1 MQAREFHRRS
11 PARAQ
16 EECSGESMAK
26 IRIPVPPLA
35 VQEEIVRV
43 LDLFAALEAELE
55 AELEARRRQYAYYR
69 DSLLTFTDAAEGGGK
84 MDDIGGFRAAELHL
98 VSRSP
103 TTGAGVGVAGHPGG
117 DVDIQDTEMRITEKA
132 LSETAAKRIPEN
144 CVITRHRGLPL
155 SRSAINKIPLTT
167 NQHCCNFEID
177 QSQAEYRYVFHWV
190 SSHYEDIKSM
200 GRGARADL
208 NASLIK
214 GFKMPVPPLG
224 EQRRIVAILDQFDAL
239 VNDLSDGLPAEI
251 RARRQQYETYRDQL
265 LSYVEAAA

>member
-1 MQAREFHRRS
+1 MRPSLFVTR
-11 PARAQ
+11 
-16 EECSGESMAK
+16 
-26 IRIPVPPLA
+26 LA
-35 VQEEIVRV
+35 GP
-43 LDLFAALEAELE
+43 ALELR
-55 AELEARRRQYAYYR
+55 ARGQ
-69 DSLLTFTDAAEGGGK
+69 
-84 MDDIGGFRAAELHL
+84 
-98 VSRSP
+98 VSRSDYYK
-103 TTGAGVGVAGHPGG
+103 GG
-117 DVDIQDTEMRITEKA
+117 TIPWLRTQEVRFVDIQDTEMRITEKA

-144 CVITRHRGLPL
+144 CVIIAISGATAG
-155 SRSAINKIPLTT
+155 RSAINKIPLTT

-214 GFKMPVPPLG
+214 GFKIPVPPLD
-224 EQRRIVAILDQFDAL
+224 EQRRIVDVLDRFDAL

-265 LSYVEAAA
+265 LSFVEAAA